1 MKSYPTRRLV
11 HIMRAYQIF
20 GDKVKAMQMCLNR
33 FDDETKESFMQ
44 LYTKLDE
51 HIKSEENVTES

>member
-1 MKSYPTRRLV
+1 
-11 HIMRAYQIF
+11 MRSYQIF

-51 HIKSEENVTES
+51 HITPEENVTES

>member
-1 MKSYPTRRLV
+1 MIF
-11 HIMRAYQIF
+11 IMRAYKIL